1 MKTWFM
7 LSAAVL
13 AALICLPLV
22 PAQTGEEEAAAP
34 AAPAVEAP
42 AAPAAPAVEAPA
54 APAAPAPAPAAALT
68 WQEAMKRVG
77 ETVTVEAKIVK
88 VYDPEDRGKGGPVKL
103 NVDQDY
109 KSSLTFVY
117 YKKGKDGK
125 LSEIGDPKKFLYKTV
140 RVTGKVDD
148 WKGSKQIMIK
158 SADQIAIVN

>member
-7 LSAAVL
+7 LSAAIL

-22 PAQTGEEEAAAP
+22 PAQTGEEAPAAP
-34 AAPAVEAP
+34 AAPAPAVEAP
-42 AAPAAPAVEAPA
+42 AAPA
-54 APAAPAPAPAAALT
+54 APAPAAALT

-88 VYDPEDRGKGGPVKL
+88 VYDPEERGKGGPVKL
-103 NVDQDY
+103 NVDPDY
-109 KSSLTFVY
+109 KTSLTFVY
-117 YKKGKDGK
+117 YKKSKDGQ
-125 LSEIGDPKKFLYKTV
+125 LSDIGDPKKFLYKTV

-148 WKGSKQIMIK
+148 YKGSKQIMIK